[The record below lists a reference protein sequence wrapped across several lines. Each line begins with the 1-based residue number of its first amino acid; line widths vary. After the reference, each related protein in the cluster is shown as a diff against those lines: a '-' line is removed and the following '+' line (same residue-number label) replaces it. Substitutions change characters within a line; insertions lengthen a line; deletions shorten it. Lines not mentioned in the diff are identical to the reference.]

1 MWLEAIVRP
10 VQAQTGGFGPGDW
23 IALGLVLVLFLAAVI
38 VPNVLAG
45 RATGRRV
52 HRPGTGV
59 HGPAAGTAA

>member
-10 VQAQTGGFGPGDW
+10 VQAQSTDFGPGDW
-23 IALGLVLVLFLAAVI
+23 IALGLALALFLAAVI

-59 HGPAAGTAA
+59 HGRATGATV